1 MEQHIWGAAICA
13 KRGGYVYLL
22 TCGCCVFGVQK
33 KWVMLVASEEDT
45 RGLLGW
51 VE

>member
-1 MEQHIWGAAICA
+1 MEQHIWCAAICA
-13 KRGGYVYLL
+13 ERGEYVYLL
-22 TCGCCVFGVQK
+22 ICAYHMFGVQK
-33 KWVMLVASEEDT
+33 KWVILVASEEDT